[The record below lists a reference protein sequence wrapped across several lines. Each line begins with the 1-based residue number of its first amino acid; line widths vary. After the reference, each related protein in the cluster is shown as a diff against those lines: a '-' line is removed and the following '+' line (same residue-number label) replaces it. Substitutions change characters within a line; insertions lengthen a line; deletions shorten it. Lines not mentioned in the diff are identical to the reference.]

1 MPSQTF
7 SQRKP
12 VVVGVVIGFIVLAM
26 VVASVIILTTKN
38 NAGTNPA
45 SPSEQLSAANP
56 VLTPTQ
62 LRSLAATFDSIITEE
77 NTTRETILESCPDVS
92 RDWLPGSFLSVEYTD
107 PAVTGSS
114 AGTYQTG
121 PDNVYS
127 LAMGLTQAAT
137 TDDMISAF
145 AACAIDDYE
154 KPGLGIQINPLT
166 ANLQSTGGVI
176 WQSIVYVHIDPG
188 PVIES
193 VKWVAVYGNVL
204 FIAANYYYYTA
215 PDDGTLLQQGQ
226 AWATKLKTQ
235 ADKAA
240 QS

>member
-26 VVASVIILTTKN
+26 VVASVIILTIKN
-38 NAGTNPA
+38 NAVVNPA
-45 SPSEQLSAANP
+45 
-56 VLTPTQ
+56 LTPAQ
-62 LRSLAATFDSIITEE
+62 LRSLAATFGSDIGEDATSG
-77 NTTRETILESCPDVS
+77 ETILENCPAVS
-92 RDWLPGSFLSVEYTD
+92 RNWLPDSFLAVQYNDTGETD
-107 PAVTGSS
+107 SSAEANPAVVNSE
-114 AGTYQTG
+114 
-121 PDNVYS
+121 YS
-127 LAMGLTQAAT
+127 LKMGLVKTAT
-137 TDDMISAF
+137 TSDMIAAL

-154 KPGLGIQINPLT
+154 KPGPGILINPLT
-166 ANLQSTGGVI
+166 TITQNTASVS
-176 WQSIVYVHIDPG
+176 WQSVAYTHLDPG
-188 PVIES
+188 PLVES
-193 VKWVAVYGNVL
+193 VKWVAAYGNVL
-204 FIAANYYYYTA
+204 FISVTAYYYTA